1 MTPQATSSPAW
12 RISGEY
18 FESCNCEVLCPCLLS
33 RAKARPTEGH
43 RDVVVAFD
51 VRQGVYGDTDLA
63 GTRAVLAIY
72 TPGAMADGGWTVAT
86 YVDERATPA
95 QRTALEAILSG
106 RSGGP
111 LTRFAPLFAT
121 RLETR
126 SVPITLAVEG
136 RKRTLAIPGIAE
148 ITVEGIEGAG
158 GKEVWLENVG
168 HFASRRLAAARGLL
182 SRFRDRAFSFENSGR
197 NGHYSAIEWSSG

>member
-1 MTPQATSSPAW
+1 MSGPAW

-43 RDVVVAFD
+43 CDVVVAFD
-51 VRQGVYGDTDLA
+51 VKTGAYGATDLG
-63 GTRAVLAIY
+63 GTRAVLVIY
-72 TPGAMADGGWTVAT
+72 TPGVMADGGWTVGT
-86 YVDERATPA
+86 YVEEQATAEQRA
-95 QRTALEAILSG
+95 ALEAIVSG
-106 RSGGP
+106 QAGGP
-111 LTRFAPLFAT
+111 LARLAPLMAI

-126 SVPITLAVEG
+126 AAPITVTAVG
-136 RKRTLAIPGIAE
+136 RRRTLAIPGIAE

-168 HFASRRLAAARGLL
+168 HFASRRLAAARGLVA
-182 SRFRDRAFSFENSGR
+182 RFRDRALSFENSGR
-197 NGHYSAIEWSSG
+197 NGHYSAIEWSGP

>member
-1 MTPQATSSPAW
+1 
-12 RISGEY
+12 
-18 FESCNCEVLCPCLLS
+18 
-33 RAKARPTEGH
+33 
-43 RDVVVAFD
+43 
-51 VRQGVYGDTDLA
+51 
-63 GTRAVLAIY
+63 
-72 TPGAMADGGWTVAT
+72 
-86 YVDERATPA
+86 VDERATPA

-168 HFASRRLAAARGLL
+168 HFASRWLAAARGLL